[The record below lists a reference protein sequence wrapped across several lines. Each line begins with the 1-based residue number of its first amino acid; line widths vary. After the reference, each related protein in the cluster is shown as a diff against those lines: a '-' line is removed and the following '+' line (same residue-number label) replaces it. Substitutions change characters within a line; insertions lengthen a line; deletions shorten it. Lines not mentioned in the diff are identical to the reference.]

1 MEEQIYNSIHTGQQ
15 IDAAVTWLQ
24 AHAADQIC
32 GGAVSGT
39 TIAVPDNPTYW
50 FAPQGTYTCGGS
62 TTITIASGN
71 LGIISYDGSQWSSIS
86 FYVGAAPL
94 VDDLITGGITSALT
108 AEQGKVLGDEVF
120 GERGKVSP
128 NTPIANITGF
138 SSTTGY
144 HANNFTVNGFVTG
157 LNINMRTGATL
168 EIVVYDLINKEVV
181 STITTETF
189 SSGGIQSIS
198 FATPIELGENQVIAV
213 KPSTSAVRLN
223 STDGVGY
230 YYNGTYTAGKEW
242 SFELTTIT
250 EGMKVKVAE
259 LENATTIIPTLKT
272 DVIGNGSK
280 YVSPNHDIASM
291 STGFQSSGYNANV
304 LYTNKK
310 ILGVRAFCL
319 KTGTLDVGIYKQDA
333 NSVTD
338 IKQISAVLGYNTI
351 IFDTPIY
358 LAPNELVA
366 IKSSAYM
373 VLGYNNSGGVGT
385 WQTFNGNLNSTFE
398 ISYELIVED
407 NGLMGDVESLQ
418 IIDTH
423 KSWCSIG
430 TSITYANDHVMAGIR
445 KMKGYQT
452 RVMERL
458 TFSAFTNVGVSGQA
472 IGNGTIGH
480 DVASLASNV
489 DNVITTIADF
499 YTIEHGV
506 NDWGQCVNVGTID
519 DFINNTGASTFFG
532 AFRIVIDKIYSLN
545 AEAQIILITPRKAY
559 GYGGYLP
566 NNWWE
571 AKTNGGNDYYIKD
584 YANAVKVIGEFMSL
598 PVCDWFGE
606 SNSNQYNLALNSGDA
621 NPAVH
626 PNDVGYQ
633 KLANLLVQTFQKV
646 ID

>member
-1 MEEQIYNSIHTGQQ
+1 M
-15 IDAAVTWLQ
+15 
-24 AHAADQIC
+24 
-32 GGAVSGT
+32 
-39 TIAVPDNPTYW
+39 
-50 FAPQGTYTCGGS
+50 
-62 TTITIASGN
+62 
-71 LGIISYDGSQWSSIS
+71 
-86 FYVGAAPL
+86 
-94 VDDLITGGITSALT
+94 
-108 AEQGKVLGDEVF
+108 F
-120 GERGKVSP
+120 GEQGKVSP

-144 HANNFTVNGFVTG
+144 HANNFVTNDFVTG
-157 LNINMRTGATL
+157 ININLRTGCTL
-168 EIVVYDLINKEVV
+168 EVVVYDVTNTAVV
-181 STITTETF
+181 ATIKTETI
-189 SSGGIQSIS
+189 SGGGIHNIT
-198 FATPIELGENQVIAV
+198 FDEPIELEANQFIAV

-242 SFELTTIT
+242 SFELTTKT

-338 IKQISAVLGYNTI
+338 IKQISAVFGYNTI

-385 WQTFNGNLNSTFE
+385 WQTHNGNLNSTFE

-407 NGLMGDVESLQ
+407 NGLMGDVAELE
-418 IIDTH
+418 IIPTH

-430 TSITYANDHVMAGIR
+430 TSITYANDHAMAGIR

-452 RVMERL
+452 RVMEKIS
-458 TFSAFTNVGVSGQA
+458 FSQFINVGVSGQA
-472 IGNGTIGH
+472 MGNGTIGH
-480 DVASLASNV
+480 DVASLAGNV
-489 DNVITTIADF
+489 DNVITAIADF

-532 AFRIVIDKIYSLN
+532 AYRIVIEKIYSLN

-571 AKTNGGNDYYIKD
+571 AKNSTYYLKD

-606 SNSNQYNLALNSGDA
+606 SNTNQNNLAANSGDA

-633 KLANLLVQTFQKV
+633 KLANLLVQTFKKV